1 MLWLVI
7 FGSGS
12 IVAST
17 LAQNTPKATP
27 ELNKQETASVAL
39 DGRTIFKVSNSEE
52 FDAQQRASLI
62 NSELKETLESEQ
74 SVLVR
79 VEQGDRLPTLW
90 LNDQYLM
97 TVTERDSQAGYTV
110 EEQAR
115 IWAGLLQQSINQGLR
130 ERSIPF
136 IKKASIRALAILAWA
151 FVLHWLIRQIWNGVI
166 HRLLRRFWPLSD
178 SQDTHQASRS
188 LNLISSLGLTSA
200 RLGLWVAV
208 ILYIAN
214 QFPLSRRLSYQFGGT
229 LTSTF
234 TSGIIAFG
242 DRSYTIIDL
251 LILGS
256 LIWGLVLT
264 TKLAADM
271 LRSRVLSIAGISRGA
286 QEIISVS
293 VRYVLIIIGVIVLL
307 QIWGVDL
314 SSLTIIASALGV
326 GIGFGFQDIAK
337 NFGSGLV
344 LLFERPIQVGDFV
357 EIGEHQGTIERVG
370 ARSTVMKTLDEVS
383 IIVPNSRFLE
393 TELINWH
400 HDNPVSGLR
409 LSIGIAYGS
418 DLEVARQALLD
429 VARANPDVLATP
441 APQVIFTGFGDSSLD
456 FDLRIWV
463 AQPRRQVIIKSNLLY
478 QIDAIF
484 RERQIEIPFPQQD
497 LYLRGQLPLDISAE
511 LKSLLLQLL
520 QYQQQNGFRAD
531 SSSLQPKPDSSE
543 TSP

>member
-1 MLWLVI
+1 
-7 FGSGS
+7 
-12 IVAST
+12 
-17 LAQNTPKATP
+17 
-27 ELNKQETASVAL
+27 
-39 DGRTIFKVSNSEE
+39 
-52 FDAQQRASLI
+52 
-62 NSELKETLESEQ
+62 
-74 SVLVR
+74 
-79 VEQGDRLPTLW
+79 
-90 LNDQYLM
+90 
-97 TVTERDSQAGYTV
+97 
-110 EEQAR
+110 
-115 IWAGLLQQSINQGLR
+115 
-130 ERSIPF
+130 
-136 IKKASIRALAILAWA
+136 
-151 FVLHWLIRQIWNGVI
+151 
-166 HRLLRRFWPLSD
+166 
-178 SQDTHQASRS
+178 
-188 LNLISSLGLTSA
+188 
-200 RLGLWVAV
+200 
-208 ILYIAN
+208 
-214 QFPLSRRLSYQFGGT
+214 
-229 LTSTF
+229 
-234 TSGIIAFG
+234 
-242 DRSYTIIDL
+242 
-251 LILGS
+251 
-256 LIWGLVLT
+256 
-264 TKLAADM
+264 
-271 LRSRVLSIAGISRGA
+271 
-286 QEIISVS
+286 
-293 VRYVLIIIGVIVLL
+293 
-307 QIWGVDL
+307 
-314 SSLTIIASALGV
+314 
-326 GIGFGFQDIAK
+326 
-337 NFGSGLV
+337 
-344 LLFERPIQVGDFV
+344 
-357 EIGEHQGTIERVG
+357 IERVG